1 VIDPPAFEHPDID
14 RVAAEIEVG
23 ETTQSVLVVKTGLNL
38 WAKSEEYDREHVAR
52 LATAAMAYAT
62 KNGFDKVR
70 IVSIRIV

>member
-1 VIDPPAFEHPDID
+1 
-14 RVAAEIEVG
+14 
-23 ETTQSVLVVKTGLNL
+23 LVVKTALNL
-38 WAKSEEYDREHVAR
+38 WAKGEEYDREHVGR